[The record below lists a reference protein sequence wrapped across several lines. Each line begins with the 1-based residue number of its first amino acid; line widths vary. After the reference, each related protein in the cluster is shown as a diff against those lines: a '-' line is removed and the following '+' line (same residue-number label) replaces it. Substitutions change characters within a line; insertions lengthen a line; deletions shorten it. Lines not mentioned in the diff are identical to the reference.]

1 MPLRVLVVDFNAF
14 FASVEQQEQP
24 ELRGRPVIVVP
35 LLAETTGAIAVSRE
49 ARALGVKRGVRV
61 AEARSLCPELVVVES
76 RPAIYI
82 AWHRRLLDIIES
94 CLHIAEVMS
103 IENPL

>member
-1 MPLRVLVVDFNAF
+1 MPLRALVVDFNAF

-49 ARALGVKRGVRV
+49 ARALGVQEMS
-61 AEARSLCPELVVVES
+61 EAQ
-76 RPAIYI
+76 
-82 AWHRRLLDIIES
+82 LLERIKTG
-94 CLHIAEVMS
+94 
-103 IENPL
+103 